1 MSKKL
6 SVKLGIF
13 GGCPISLLQD
23 KSVKPNA
30 VKVFIALM
38 SFEGTGVESYPSREQ
53 IAERAGLSTPE
64 KVSNAIQNLVETGW
78 VNVIQRGKKQSNI
91 YQCIIQGDMP
101 ESGTV
106 PKSGMP
112 ESGTSDVP
120 KTGTGDMPES
130 GTSIVKDQFKRP
142 LKRPLSPVGD
152 QPQPPAIVTKTKAE
166 SLHHQTI
173 DFISRVHHKVHGSPV
188 VIDPKEAAH
197 VRQIIKL
204 AEAEDHDNPKA
215 VIERRLRIC
224 LRKMETATTDYWA
237 DFKFTPSKIRSRWNE
252 LTPDLPKM
260 TNAEKAIRENELRVN
275 DIPAPEAADSVE
287 EKNRRELLAMLEEA
301 ESNVS
306 A

>member
-78 VNVIQRGKKQSNI
+78 VNVIRRGKKQSNI

-112 ESGTSDVP
+112 ETGTSDVP
-120 KTGTGDMPES
+120 KTGTGDMPET
-130 GTSIVKDQFKRP
+130 GISIVKDHLKDHLKECGANDSHVVAVLNTEKSDEVRTVLGEWIENRKTMKKPVTP
-142 LKRPLSPVGD
+142 LALKKAIKSLNLWYPDSIKKKVACVER
-152 QPQPPAIVTKTKAE
+152 AIVGGYQGIFP
-166 SLHHQTI
+166 L
-173 DFISRVHHKVHGSPV
+173 
-188 VIDPKEAAH
+188 
-197 VRQIIKL
+197 
-204 AEAEDHDNPKA
+204 NP
-215 VIERRLRIC
+215 
-224 LRKMETATTDYWA
+224 A
-237 DFKFTPSKIRSRWNE
+237 D
-252 LTPDLPKM
+252 
-260 TNAEKAIRENELRVN
+260 AEKTT
-275 DIPAPEAADSVE
+275 
-287 EKNRRELLAMLEEA
+287 
-301 ESNVS
+301 S
-306 A
+306 AGPRNMSDYIKAQEGRSAS